1 MSDHNW
7 NFNSGCI
14 CYYISYNGQITE
26 VALLKPAVSVA
37 QSNEKILWEACQQ
50 LGAIP
55 VLSCSLSVFFSE
67 LFCFLWLK
75 LNNMNRWVRSLQT
88 SAACVRM
95 VIFVCCYILTHE
107 HQTRE
112 MQFHQA

>member
-1 MSDHNW
+1 MIIVDQMSDYNW

-55 VLSCSLSVFFSE
+55 VLPCSLLVFF
-67 LFCFLWLK
+67 LNCFAFCG
-75 LNNMNRWVRSLQT
+75 
-88 SAACVRM
+88 
-95 VIFVCCYILTHE
+95 
-107 HQTRE
+107 
-112 MQFHQA
+112 